1 MKRWLETREEI
12 SATFPN
18 LWKVEWASTFHNDL
32 NKEYMLA
39 LHIVKNAIKL
49 KDFIFTPIIPKPYS
63 SYEEYSDYEEAMETC
78 IDRAERLAL
87 VLPSHVNFVVIKE
100 G

>member
-1 MKRWLETREEI
+1 MKDVKRWLETREE
-12 SATFPN
+12 STTFPN
-18 LWKVEWASTFHNDL
+18 LWKVEWDSLFNNNL

-49 KDFIFTPIIPKPYS
+49 KDFIFTPLIPKS
-63 SYEEYSDYEEAMETC
+63 YSDYEEAMETC